1 MKYDN
6 ILNIFESEGSRAK
19 VKVTVA
25 ILEKHFHCSTPSFM
39 DRFCCN
45 FTQIFSMKNILIKF
59 KFQLYR
65 AKVNVKVA
73 VLRNMLLAVRCFHLW
88 TDFDITSYKL

>member
-6 ILNIFESEGSRAK
+6 ILMNFEFEGLGTRSRSQWLF
-19 VKVTVA
+19 
-25 ILEKHFHCSTPSFM
+25 LEKHCYALAPSFI

-45 FTQIFSMKNILIKF
+45 FTQMFSMKNILIKF
-59 KFQLYR
+59 KFQLSS

-73 VLRNMLLAVRCFHLW
+73 VLRNMLLAVRCFIYGL
-88 TDFDITSYKL
+88 ILI

>member
-6 ILNIFESEGSRAK
+6 ILTNFEFEGSKAK

-25 ILEKHFHCSTPSFM
+25 IFKKKNIVIALAPSIM

-45 FTQIFSMKNILIKF
+45 VTQMFSMKNMLIKF
-59 KFQLYR
+59 KFQLSR

-73 VLRNMLLAVRCFHLW
+73 
-88 TDFDITSYKL
+88 